1 MELDQIIE
9 IIKTSIKDAYDE
21 GFDDGS
27 TKQAILEIQGR
38 DRFLEEL
45 RASQPLNPAD
55 GKACPLYV
63 DCRKSCKALQEHEA
77 ELAAAD

>member
-1 MELDQIIE
+1 LELDQITE

-21 GFDDGS
+21 GFVDGS

-45 RASQPLNPAD
+45 RASQPAIEPDLEKLGYCPKCGVRPCDCKNLFG
-55 GKACPLYV
+55 GK
-63 DCRKSCKALQEHEA
+63 KAA
-77 ELAAAD
+77 